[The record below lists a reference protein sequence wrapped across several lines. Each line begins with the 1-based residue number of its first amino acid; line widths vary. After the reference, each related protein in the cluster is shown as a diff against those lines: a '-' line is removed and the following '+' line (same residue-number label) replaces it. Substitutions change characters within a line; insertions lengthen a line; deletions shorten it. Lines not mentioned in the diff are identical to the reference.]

1 MKTLKLKGYQDYTLS
16 CYIWDKVEKPIGV
29 VQIFHGMQEHA
40 RRYADLA
47 KYLNNKGFIVF
58 AADQRGHGNTCL
70 LNNSPFGYSNGDI
83 FMETVQDQIVFTN
96 YLIEKYKL
104 PISIFAHSYG
114 SFIAQKYMIENG
126 FKIKNIILCGSTYTK
141 NLQFRAGCLVAK
153 TLKLFGLKKKKASLI
168 EKLSL
173 KTYGKKFP
181 EGNWLTRDN
190 KIWHNYA
197 TDELCGKSFPVNFYH
212 SMFKNS
218 LKNYKDIK
226 NIPYYLPILIISGT
240 DDPVPGENGVFKLFV
255 TYGKAYKKVY
265 LKTYLDAR
273 HELINET
280 CKEEVYRDIST
291 FFLTDKLDYIAITV
305 G

>member
-1 MKTLKLKGYQDYTLS
+1 MKTIKLKGYQEYTLS
-16 CYIWDKVEKPIGV
+16 CYIWDKVEAPKGV

-40 RRYADLA
+40 RRYSELA
-47 KYLNNKGFIVF
+47 KHLNSNGFIVF
-58 AADQRGHGNTCL
+58 AADQRGHGNTAI

-83 FMETVQDQIVFTN
+83 FMETVQDQIIFTN
-96 YLIEKYKL
+96 YLIEKYNL

-114 SFIAQKYMIENG
+114 SFIAQRYMIENG

-141 NLQFRAGCLVAK
+141 NIQFKSGHFVAK
-153 TLKLFGLKKKKASLI
+153 CLKMLGMKKKKASII
-168 EKLSL
+168 ENLSL
-173 KTYGKKFP
+173 KAYGKKFK
-181 EGNWLTRDN
+181 EGNWLSRDD
-190 KIWHNYA
+190 KTWHDYA
-197 TDELCGKSFPVNFYH
+197 QDEFCGKSFPVNFYH

-240 DDPVPGENGVFKLFV
+240 DDPVAGKNGVFKLFV

-265 LKTYLDAR
+265 LKTYLNAR

-280 CKEEVYRDIST
+280 CKDEVLRDIST
-291 FFLTDKLDYIAITV
+291 FFSKDSLDYVSITI